1 MIKLGEARMD
11 GVFRYFLLIGTLL
24 SIIVMLI
31 CRKWYP
37 YAAWKIVFITILLTI
52 VGVVGVVLLFFVE
65 TGEWG
70 GLSHFGAVFLCP
82 IFLVL
87 ISPLF
92 QIPRKDLLD
101 LCAPPACIMFALMKV
116 NCYKD
121 GCCFGRILMEN
132 EDGMIIRFPSQIA
145 EGGCALIL
153 MVVLMLMMRNGE
165 NRGKILPL
173 YFVFYGGSRFVLSF
187 LRDASPFI
195 LGITIR
201 GLWAL
206 ITTVIGVIWLLVLR
220 KIAAEKAKEVL

>member
-1 MIKLGEARMD
+1 MD
-11 GVFRYFLLIGTLL
+11 RAFRYYLAIGTIL
-24 SIIVMLI
+24 SILVMLI
-31 CRKWYP
+31 CRKRYP
-37 YAAWKIVFITILLTI
+37 YAIWKIICITILLSI
-52 VGVVGVVLLFFVE
+52 VGVAGVILLFFVE

-82 IFLVL
+82 VFLALV
-87 ISPLF
+87 SPVF
-92 QIPRKDLLD
+92 RIPRGDIMD
-101 LCAPPACIMFALMKV
+101 LCAPPACVMFALMKV
-116 NCYKD
+116 NCYAN
-121 GCCFGRILMEN
+121 GCCAGRILMEN
-132 EDGMIIRFPSQIA
+132 EGGTTIRFPSQIA

-153 MVVLMLMMRNGE
+153 MVVLMLMMRNGK